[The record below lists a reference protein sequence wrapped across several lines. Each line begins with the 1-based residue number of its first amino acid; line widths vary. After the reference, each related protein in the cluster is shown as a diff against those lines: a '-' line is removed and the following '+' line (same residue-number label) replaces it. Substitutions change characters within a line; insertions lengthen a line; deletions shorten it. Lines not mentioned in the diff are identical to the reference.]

1 MASLPSFRWEAVD
14 PEGRTRRGVQEA
26 DSARGLRDRLRAEGL
41 TPTAVEPAVVSSTAF
56 MRLPARELALATR
69 QLATL
74 TQAGMT
80 LDAALGAAAAQAD
93 DPRTAK
99 LLGAVRGHVGG
110 GESLPA
116 ALARYPR
123 TFSPLYRGLV
133 AAASES
139 GRLPD
144 VLGRLA
150 DYLEARLAL
159 AERFTT
165 ALIYPVLVAV
175 IAFAVIAVLLVYVV
189 PQVVSV
195 YQQSRQSLPWLTQ
208 ALIATSS
215 FFRATAWLWIAAIVV
230 AAVAFALGMRRAP
243 FRDAVHRALL
253 ATPGVG
259 RLLTSL
265 DTARFASTLAILVA
279 SGTPLLRALDTATGV
294 IRMRP
299 VAEAATAAAAGVRE
313 GMPLARALAAT
324 RAFPP
329 VLVHLTA
336 SGEGSGAL
344 APMLERAAAD
354 LEREAERRLQWIA
367 ALVQPLMIV
376 AMGAI
381 VLVLVLAI
389 MLPIVSMNQ
398 LIR

>member
-1 MASLPSFRWEAVD
+1 MTGQPRFRWEAVD
-14 PEGRTRRGVQEA
+14 AQGRTQRGMLVA
-26 DSARGLRDRLRAEGL
+26 GSAKALRDRLRAEGL
-41 TPTAVEPAVVSSTAF
+41 TPTSVEPAAGSRPAAA
-56 MRLPARELALATR
+56 RLPARELALATR

-80 LDAALGAAAAQAD
+80 LDAALGAAGAQAD
-93 DPRTAK
+93 DARTAA
-99 LLGAVRGHVGG
+99 LMQALRRHVSG
-110 GESLPA
+110 GESLPT
-116 ALARYPR
+116 ALDRYPR
-123 TFSPLYRGLV
+123 TFPDLYRGLV
-133 AAASES
+133 GAAVES
-139 GRLPD
+139 GRLPE

-150 DYLEARLAL
+150 DYLEARIAL
-159 AERFTT
+159 RERFTT
-165 ALIYPVLVAV
+165 ALIYPALVGVVAL
-175 IAFAVIAVLLVYVV
+175 AVIAVLLVYVV

-195 YQQSRQSLPWLTQ
+195 YQQSRQTLPWLTQ

-215 FFRATAWLWIAAIVV
+215 FFRATAWFWIAAIAL
-230 AAVAFALGMRRAP
+230 AAIGFALAMRRPP

-253 ATPGVG
+253 SAPGLG
-259 RLLTSL
+259 RLVRSL

-279 SGTPLLRALDTATGV
+279 SGTPLLRALDAAGAV
-294 IRMRP
+294 MRMRP
-299 VAEAATAAAAGVRE
+299 LAEAAAAASAGVRE
-313 GMPLARALAAT
+313 GMPLARSLAAT

-354 LEREAERRLQWIA
+354 LEREAERRIAWIA

-376 AMGAI
+376 VMGAI